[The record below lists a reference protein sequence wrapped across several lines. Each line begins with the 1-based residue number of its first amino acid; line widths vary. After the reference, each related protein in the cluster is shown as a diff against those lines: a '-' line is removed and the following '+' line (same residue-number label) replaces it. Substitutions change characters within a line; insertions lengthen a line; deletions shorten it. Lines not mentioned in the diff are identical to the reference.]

1 MWLGSP
7 CGLPVRAGESMVT
20 SIDNNLLTSY
30 FQSRSGAP
38 ATVLS
43 GQSFKRVAP
52 TAPWNGTATPGEASA
67 AIKAAISGR
76 KFVNEGAA
84 KLDLAG
90 ASADYRKLFALYQG
104 LGSLM
109 GVAEQAGAKS
119 LTAGEKTRLSD
130 VFNRGS
136 SEIGAYVD
144 DISFEKLRLIQGDAA
159 TFAKTKLNVARIRTE
174 YQTPPLVSGA
184 SSSVVEAFQGNVQ
197 FNVTINRSGTN
208 IVVPID
214 LSAMGATSRTMGNTV
229 DYINSQL
236 AAAGVDARFAS
247 VRIPGGPKTTTVNGK
262 TVTLGTNPDQYAMK
276 VKVTLGETVSFST
289 AATAGAVYLAQDAGN
304 PDPDGK
310 PATAD
315 SIARSQFLKFQT
327 DTTSVPAPLQQQG
340 EANWVEGRVFAQTL
354 GPEIKTVRETR
365 VGTDGSVYMLADVT
379 AKVAGQ
385 DIRGGQDAALLKYDA
400 AGQLIFARTLGASET
415 ASGLG
420 LALSADGKI
429 AVTGSVVGALNGA
442 VEGALNSSGTFAGQ
456 TDSFVTVFDADG
468 HELWS
473 QRRGARQGDE
483 ATDVAFG
490 ADGTVYVT
498 GRASSSLPGTSAIGG
513 SDSYLEAFKADVNG
527 KIQTLFTT
535 TFGTTGTDKP
545 AGIVVDGT
553 SVITASNE
561 DGRAVLRRYDVS
573 GASPVLTSTRDL
585 GDLQGGEITGIALD
599 GGEVVVAGSAGNPA
613 LAAGTITR
621 AHSGGSD
628 AFAARISANLGP
640 GGSIAYY
647 GGAGDDKATAL
658 AIGASGEV
666 WLAGSAGTDLPGY
679 ADKIG
684 TKDGFLTRLDVAAG
698 TVEWARRFTGKDGRA
713 APTSIAVD
721 TAGASVLDRIGLPKG
736 ELDLSDSQRL
746 TAASSIRAGDQ
757 FTVKTR
763 DGTAKTIT
771 IDAAETLDTLAQKI
785 RRASSFQAKVTVT
798 SVGGLRSLKIEPSTD
813 SQIIEFA
820 IGKNGKDA
828 LELLGIPEGVV
839 RKTRTVDGKTVAADG
854 RATLYGLGLP
864 TNLNLNDEVE
874 RKHAI
879 AEIGQAMGI
888 IRKAYIDLK
897 AAASPPPPPTAAA
910 ISGKVPAYL
919 TNQIANYQAA
929 LRRLGG

>member
-1 MWLGSP
+1 
-7 CGLPVRAGESMVT
+7 MVT

-304 PDPDGK
+304 PDP
-310 PATAD
+310 
-315 SIARSQFLKFQT
+315 
-327 DTTSVPAPLQQQG
+327 
-340 EANWVEGRVFAQTL
+340 
-354 GPEIKTVRETR
+354 
-365 VGTDGSVYMLADVT
+365 
-379 AKVAGQ
+379 
-385 DIRGGQDAALLKYDA
+385 
-400 AGQLIFARTLGASET
+400 
-415 ASGLG
+415 
-420 LALSADGKI
+420 DGKI

-864 TNLNLNDEVE
+864 TNLTLNDEVE

-879 AEIGQAMGI
+879 AEIG
-888 IRKAYIDLK
+888 
-897 AAASPPPPPTAAA
+897 
-910 ISGKVPAYL
+910 
-919 TNQIANYQAA
+919 
-929 LRRLGG
+929 